1 MTVPVS
7 GGGDGGR
14 TVGWGI
20 LATGGMAEAFAADL
34 RQVPGARAVA
44 VGSRT
49 RESAERFAGRL
60 GIPRAH
66 GSWLDLARDPEVDV
80 VYVAT
85 PHAAHRAA
93 ALLCLEQGRAVLC
106 EKPLTL
112 NLPQARDLVAAA
124 RERRVFL
131 MEAMWTLVH
140 PVIRRVRELVDQ
152 GAIGEVRSVQAE
164 FGFAAEEDP
173 GHRLFDPAA
182 GGGALLD
189 VGTYPVWFAHH
200 LLGAPD
206 EITAWSHPA
215 KTGVDATTGMLLGYR
230 GGAMAVLSCSVAAH
244 HGQRAAVH
252 GTAGWIEIRSD
263 FYRPPGF
270 VLHRPGREPEEVPGP
285 PAQGN
290 GYGHQAREVMRCL
303 RQGRTESELVPL
315 DGTLAVMGTLDEV
328 RRQIGLRYPGEA

>member
-1 MTVPVS
+1 M
-7 GGGDGGR
+7 
-14 TVGWGI
+14 GWGI
-20 LATGGMAEAFAADL
+20 LATGGMAAAFTEDL
-34 RQVPGARAVA
+34 LRVEGARVAA

-49 RESAERFAGRL
+49 RESARRFAGRF
-60 GIPRAH
+60 GIGRAY
-66 GSWLDLARDPEVDV
+66 GSWQELARDPGVDV

-93 ALLCLEQGRAVLC
+93 ALACMAEGKAVLC
-106 EKPLTL
+106 EKPLAL
-112 NLPQARDLVAAA
+112 NLAQARELVTAA

-140 PVIRRVRELVDQ
+140 PVIRRLKELVDA

-164 FGFAAEEDP
+164 FGFAVPEDA

-189 VGTYPVWFAHH
+189 VGTYPVWFAHL

-206 EITAWSHPA
+206 EITAWSDPA
-215 KTGVDATTGMLLGYR
+215 KTGVDRTTGMLLGYR
-230 GGAMAVLSCSVAAH
+230 GGAMAVLSCSLAAQQ
-244 HGQRAAVH
+244 GQRAAVH
-252 GTAGWIEIRSD
+252 GTEGWIEIGAD
-263 FYRPPGF
+263 FYRPAGL
-270 VLHRPGREPEEVPGP
+270 VLHRTGREPEAVTGP
-285 PAQGN
+285 PPEGH

-328 RRQIGLRYPGEA
+328 RRRIGLRYPGE